1 MSFQGRNTAGDV
13 GLFPQSYTSVDPP
26 SDSPLSSP
34 TVFTPVDSL
43 PITEPIAA
51 LPAAVS
57 DLQLTLE
64 KLQVEAQQT
73 TNGDTSS
80 IKSRSSQISRDGKNS
95 DDDDIIPANSNP
107 RAVLAAKAAANAEKD
122 ASNER
127 AREKAER
134 ERVQSSYDLS
144 MEDPGMVDGLQ
155 LSEESDEEDVAVQGG
170 LLPQVTYLNG
180 DTIHRPRVNSSTS
193 ATSVY
198 EAEESKASI
207 RPPTPPR
214 AITPPPLLTALPITS
229 TLPATSTPSTPLLPA
244 SARSFALDTYITP
257 PVVATAAAVTAIGAT
272 SAAYLATRAPSP
284 KPVEEPVF
292 IPAPVAVLPP
302 VNIPPP
308 IILPSNI
315 NTNMR
320 AVNTPPPTLVSHF
333 LNSHPSQTFVSSPA
347 NSLGSMNQSRSSSRQ
362 ESGNY
367 ASAGTSD
374 TSLRDSYGNGT
385 SVSRSTNMNTNTA
398 ALPADPTTWG
408 VREVVEWGKM
418 KGFDS
423 LTLSKFEGTYFS
435 LPPVDFKTN
444 DVATLQRTRDLRR
457 YFTRNGCYYAQRN

>member
-1 MSFQGRNTAGDV
+1 MPFANQFISFQGRNTAGDV

-26 SDSPLSSP
+26 SDSPLASP
-34 TVFTPVDSL
+34 TVFNPIESL
-43 PITEPIAA
+43 PITETIAP

-134 ERVQSSYDLS
+134 ERVQTSYDLS
-144 MEDPGMVDGLQ
+144 MEEPGMVDGLQ

-180 DTIHRPRVNSSTS
+180 DTANRPRVNSSTS

-214 AITPPPLLTALPITS
+214 AITPPSLPLTLPITS
-229 TLPATSTPSTPLLPA
+229 TPPAISAPVTPPLPA
-244 SARSFALDTYITP
+244 STRNFALDTYVSQ
-257 PVVATAAAVTAIGAT
+257 PVVAVGAGLAAIGAT
-272 SAAYLATRAPSP
+272 SYLATRAPSP
-284 KPVEEPVF
+284 KPLEEPVS

-308 IILPSNI
+308 ITLPSNI

-333 LNSHPSQTFVSSPA
+333 LNSHPSQTFVSSPS
-347 NSLGSMNQSRSSSRQ
+347 NSLGSINQSRSSSRQ
-362 ESGNY
+362 DNGNY

-385 SVSRSTNMNTNTA
+385 SVSRSATMNGNSVT
-398 ALPADPTTWG
+398 LPADPTTWG
-408 VREVVEWGKM
+408 VREVVQWGKM
-418 KGFDS
+418 KGFDA
-423 LTLSKFEGTYFS
+423 LTLSKFEGAHF
-435 LPPVDFKTN
+435 
-444 DVATLQRTRDLRR
+444 
-457 YFTRNGCYYAQRN
+457 